1 MDTNFSREASS
12 FTLMERGLGNHC
24 LRAVLAS
31 CMALAIFTGPSL
43 VWATDSNANHHSS
56 RHRLIDHQRIQNL
69 KERIA
74 DLRERLKEHKHH
86 QYNASSTTS
95 STTAGSLEALQTKV
109 TSLESSVATLLSA
122 DTTLLAAL
130 QTAQAQIT
138 TLQAQIATLESRP
151 AGGGGGVP
159 GLENYVSINP
169 DPMNGVNGP
178 HIIFKG
184 VNVHVQSGSGATN
197 TTTPTTTGLGNLI
210 IGYNEVR
217 TDGVGLNRTGS
228 HNLVGGQM
236 NAFSSFGGLVFGVRN
251 AIHGQY
257 AAVLGGE
264 LNIASGLNSSIL
276 GGGQNTASGQ
286 YSTVLGGQQNV
297 GPASQYII
305 RPDFQPPPPTG
316 GVCC

>member
-12 FTLMERGLGNHC
+12 FTLMERGLGSYC

-43 VWATDSNANHHSS
+43 AWATDSHANHQAS

-69 KERIA
+69 KERIS

-86 QYNASSTTS
+86 QHNGISTTS
-95 STTAGSLEALQTKV
+95 STTAGSLEALQAKV
-109 TSLESSVATLLSA
+109 TSLESSVAALLSA
-122 DTTLLAAL
+122 DTTLLNSLQAAL
-130 QTAQAQIT
+130 AQVT
-138 TLQAQIATLESRP
+138 TLQVRIVALESSP

-210 IGYNEVR
+210 IGYNE
-217 TDGVGLNRTGS
+217 TDPSVGLARNGS
-228 HNLVGGQM
+228 HNLVGGQL
-236 NAFSSFGGLVFGVRN
+236 NSFSSFGGLVLGVRN
-251 AIHGQY
+251 VISGQHAAI
-257 AAVLGGE
+257 LSGE
-264 LNIASGLNSSIL
+264 RNTASGLKSSIL
-276 GGGQNTASGQ
+276 GGDVNTASGQ
-286 YSTVLGGQQNV
+286 SSTVFGGFSNT
-297 GPASQYII
+297 GSNAASGQYSIK
-305 RPDFQPPPPTG
+305 PDLQAG
-316 GVCC
+316 GGS

>member
-122 DTTLLAAL
+122 VTAL

-138 TLQAQIATLESRP
+138 TLQARIAALESSP
-151 AGGGGGVP
+151 AGGSGGVP
-159 GLENYVSINP
+159 DLEKYVSIDPNP
-169 DPMNGVNGP
+169 INGVNGP

-184 VNVHVQSGSGATN
+184 VNVHVQSGSGATID
-197 TTTPTTTGLGNLI
+197 TTTGLGNLI
-210 IGYNEVR
+210 IGYNE
-217 TDGVGLNRTGS
+217 TDPSVGLLRNGS

-236 NAFSSFGGLVFGVRN
+236 NSFSSSGGLVFGVRN
-251 AIHGQY
+251 AIRGQY
-257 AAVLGGE
+257 AAILGGE
-264 LNIASGLNSSIL
+264 RNLASGLNSSIL

-286 YSTVLGGQQNV
+286 YSTVYGGQLNV
-297 GPASQYII
+297 S
-305 RPDFQPPPPTG
+305 PTPYSFTPVQTVG
-316 GVCC
+316 GS